1 MNTHATLVTGGA
13 GFAGQHLLE
22 LLQHTPRQGP
32 LLAWSRHRRT
42 ITDDVEWH
50 QVDITRKAAV
60 DDAIRQTRPA
70 QIIHLAGSPH
80 VGQSWRNSFSP
91 LQTNVLGTHHLL
103 EAVRRHRPDCRV
115 LVVTSAMV
123 YRESPLPHDEDSPQI
138 PSSPYGLSKLA
149 QDQLALHA
157 ALHDGLDV
165 IIARPFNHAGPGQD
179 ANFAISGFSRQ
190 IAMIEAGL
198 MPPEIRVGNLDAERD
213 LTDVRDVAGA
223 YQRLVERGVA
233 GRAYNICSGQAH
245 RIGDLLN
252 QLIALAR
259 VPVTRAVDPD
269 RLRPSDL
276 PRLVGDCRRLR
287 ADVGWAP
294 TRTIGGTLAD
304 TLEWWRS
311 EAAAGRLTV

>member
-1 MNTHATLVTGGA
+1 
-13 GFAGQHLLE
+13 
-22 LLQHTPRQGP
+22 
-32 LLAWSRHRRT
+32 
-42 ITDDVEWH
+42 
-50 QVDITRKAAV
+50 
-60 DDAIRQTRPA
+60 
-70 QIIHLAGSPH
+70 
-80 VGQSWRNSFSP
+80 
-91 LQTNVLGTHHLL
+91 
-103 EAVRRHRPDCRV
+103 
-115 LVVTSAMV
+115 
-123 YRESPLPHDEDSPQI
+123 
-138 PSSPYGLSKLA
+138 
-149 QDQLALHA
+149 
-157 ALHDGLDV
+157 
-165 IIARPFNHAGPGQD
+165 
-179 ANFAISGFSRQ
+179 
-190 IAMIEAGL
+190 MIEAGL